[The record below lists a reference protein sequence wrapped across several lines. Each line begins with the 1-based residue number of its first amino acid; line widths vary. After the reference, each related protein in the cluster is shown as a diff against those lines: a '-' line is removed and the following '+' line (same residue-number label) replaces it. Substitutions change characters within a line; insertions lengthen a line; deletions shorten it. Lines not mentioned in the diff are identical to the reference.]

1 MYPQI
6 TLHANALDVTLL
18 KSALND
24 LLNKVLDSGDTYEIE
39 LTIKD
44 LLTQL
49 NELEA
54 K

>member
-6 TLHANALDVTLL
+6 TLYANTLDVTLL
-18 KSALND
+18 KRALND
-24 LLNKVLDSGDTYEIE
+24 LLDNTLDAGDVYGVANSM
-39 LTIKD
+39 KD

-49 NELEA
+49 EEN

>member
-18 KSALND
+18 KRALND
-24 LLNKVLDSGDTYEIE
+24 LLDSALDAGDVYGASNS
-39 LTIKD
+39 IKD

-49 NELEA
+49 EEA

>member
-18 KSALND
+18 KRALND
-24 LLNKVLDSGDTYEIE
+24 LLDSALDAGDVYGAANS
-39 LTIKD
+39 IKD

-49 NELEA
+49 EEA
-54 K
+54 N

>member
-1 MYPQI
+1 MYPAI
-6 TLHANALDVTLL
+6 TLYANAGDVTIL
-18 KSALND
+18 KRALND
-24 LLNKVLDSGDTYEIE
+24 LLDSALDTGDIYGATNSIN
-39 LTIKD
+39 D

>member
-1 MYPQI
+1 MYPTI

-18 KSALND
+18 KAALDD
-24 LLNKVLDSGDTYEIE
+24 LLNKVLDNGDTYEIE

-49 NELEA
+49 NALEA
-54 K
+54 N